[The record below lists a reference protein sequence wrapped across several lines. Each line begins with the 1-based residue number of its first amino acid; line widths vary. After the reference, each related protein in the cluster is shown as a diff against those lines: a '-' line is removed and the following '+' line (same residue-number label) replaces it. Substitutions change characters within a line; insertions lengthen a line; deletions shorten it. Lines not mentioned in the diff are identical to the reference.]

1 VVRYDPRSSA
11 GRRIRNVTLAGGR
24 KLETDGSYTL
34 VTDAATA
41 AGAGG
46 VLPGGSTGTRLGV
59 DDIEAVAAYLGRLP
73 QPVELGPSV
82 AFQSTR

>member
-1 VVRYDPRSSA
+1 VA
-11 GRRIRNVTLAGGR
+11 GKRIRNVALAGGR
-24 KLETDGSYTL
+24 KLENESSYTL

-41 AGAGG
+41 SGAGG
-46 VLPGGSTGTRLGV
+46 FLPGGSTSTRLGV